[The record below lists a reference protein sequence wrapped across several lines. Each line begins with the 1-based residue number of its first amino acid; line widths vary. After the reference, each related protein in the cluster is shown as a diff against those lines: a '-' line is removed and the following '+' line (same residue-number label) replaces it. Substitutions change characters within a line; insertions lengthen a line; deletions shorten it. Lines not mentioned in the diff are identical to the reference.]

1 MNRVTWYTKW
11 CTIWCIRRC
20 IRRDSLFGMWHRKW
34 LMAIGRFYLG
44 SVATSNGSASSHSL
58 SDSSSSCQAS
68 FNATIYISVGA
79 ARRCSLVSRRSLA
92 LPPTVHLTPC
102 SLQTSP
108 SCLRFSHFASF
119 QKWTL
124 LKILFCIPK
133 CCASTQHGLT
143 NTFEEYLSWAKR
155 WRSY

>member
-58 SDSSSSCQAS
+58 FDSSSSCQAS

-92 LPPTVHLTPC
+92 LPPTVHLTPTNFTFMFAIFTFC
-102 SLQTSP
+102 K
-108 SCLRFSHFASF
+108 FSKMNFIENI
-119 QKWTL
+119 
-124 LKILFCIPK
+124 ILHPK
-133 CCASTQHGLT
+133 MLC
-143 NTFEEYLSWAKR
+143 
-155 WRSY
+155 